1 MQKSKLTTI
10 GIIIVT
16 IVLAGVAIFT
26 AVRLYQTRATK
37 VTPSDSKADLI
48 SCPAGKIPNPVYSS
62 DPAGGFPGCTLAVNP
77 PCCVN
82 DTSAV
87 VTATPTSFC
96 SQISGTC
103 TSNTT
108 GQCISYTNGCQKL
121 ELCLPSS
128 TSCTLTQT
136 TPTPASNSCLPKAYF
151 DIVLTD
157 ANGDNAGTCKPTT
170 ITFGS
175 NGLSCNNTGN
185 LSCDQYLAQL
195 TQQSGVNKTGGCYD
209 TVTACQKPDDKAA
222 LFRYFYNGT
231 SCVSTNHRYWTSGTS
246 ANNDTDADDLNHR
259 TCVTNLT
266 LAGVAK
272 KVCYTTK
279 PACQAD
285 NAQPTPTAT
294 SRTNPTPTATPVDLP
309 NTCLLEFTISS
320 TSTMT
325 PTPTATS
332 VVTTTPTATP
342 TATATSTS
350 IATVTPTP
358 TATSVVQCS
367 MSCTNNADCSSG
379 LMCYITS
386 GNTTGMCR
394 NTQCL
399 SESDCTCNTVTVTA
413 TSTTTTVVY
422 NPTTTPEQPQL
433 PDAGTTWPTLL
444 GTGFGILVIIG
455 SLLLAL

>member
-10 GIIIVT
+10 GIILVT

-37 VTPSDSKADLI
+37 VTPNDSQAYD
-48 SCPAGKIPNPVYSS
+48 CPAGQVEVFNYNSNNNRIPPYCGIAQTPNPTM
-62 DPAGGFPGCTLAVNP
+62 PGCTSNITCSTQCGLPARDADDGCGGTKHCDATPACSVP
-77 PCCVN
+77 TP
-82 DTSAV
+82 
-87 VTATPTSFC
+87 TAT
-96 SQISGTC
+96 
-103 TSNTT
+103 
-108 GQCISYTNGCQKL
+108 
-121 ELCLPSS
+121 
-128 TSCTLTQT
+128 
-136 TPTPASNSCLPKAYF
+136 SNSCLPKAYF

-157 ANGDNAGTCKPTT
+157 ANGDNAGTCRPTS

-175 NGLSCNNTGN
+175 NDLSCNNTGN
-185 LSCDQYLAQL
+185 ITCDQYLAQL

-209 TVTACQKPDDKAA
+209 TVTACQNPDGKAA
-222 LFRYFYNGT
+222 SFRFFYNG
-231 SCVSTNHRYWTSGTS
+231 SKCVSTNHRYWTSGTG
-246 ANNDTDADDLNHR
+246 ANNDIDADDPNNR

-279 PACQAD
+279 SACQTD
-285 NAQPTPTAT
+285 NTLPTPTAT

-309 NTCLLEFTISS
+309 NTCLLEFTIN
-320 TSTMT
+320 TVAT

-332 VVTTTPTATP
+332 VVTATP

-350 IATVTPTP
+350 VATVTPTP
-358 TATSVVQCS
+358 TATSVAQCS
-367 MSCTNNADCSSG
+367 KSCTNNADCSSG

-399 SESDCTCNTVTVTA
+399 SESDCTCNTATATA
-413 TSTTTTVVY
+413 TSTNVVY
-422 NPTTTPEQPQL
+422 NPTTTPEQPEL
-433 PDAGTTWPTLL
+433 PDAGTTWPTIL
-444 GTGFGILVIIG
+444 GTVFGVVVLLG